1 MLSFTQRPQA
11 VPSAADHPEAMNITI
26 IAIANGLLVLLT
38 VIALAAVTRLGLGLR
53 SVPAPPAQLRQEQ
66 VRRAA

>member
-11 VPSAADHPEAMNITI
+11 VPSAAGHPEAMNITI

-53 SVPAPPAQLRQEQ
+53 PVPAAQAQLRQEQ